1 MFEKE
6 FAAAAGIK
14 AVFLKRNPVGYFLA
28 SMLTGVFIGFGALL
42 AFTIGGLLDGAPYT
56 KVLMGGVRRR
66 AQSGG
71 DGGRRAFYRKQ
82 PRYGGRRPVR
92 DRPME
97 RRGKAVDHL
106 LARQSDGGGFAG
118 AAFLGHGSHG
128 RRCGDVK
135 MFRRYF
141 WQVGGAFIFAKVKIK
156 L

>member
-66 AQSGG
+66 A
-71 DGGRRAFYRKQ
+71 
-82 PRYGGRRPVR
+82 
-92 DRPME
+92 
-97 RRGKAVDHL
+97 
-106 LARQSDGGGFAG
+106 
-118 AAFLGHGSHG
+118 
-128 RRCGDVK
+128 
-135 MFRRYF
+135 
-141 WQVGGAFIFAKVKIK
+141 
-156 L
+156 